1 MKINRTQS
9 PFQGSTEPLDQKEAE
24 ESGGARSKEGFV
36 EALSQLE
43 AQLAASGPDN
53 PTGEAATSQQVIRS
67 ALAAIANHAD
77 LGNPIAAS
85 TAVRESAQC
94 LIKSRLGE
102 KFQRTDQG
110 KRLVDGLS
118 DYVATTEPFNAK
130 LLSILKRLKAV

>member
-9 PFQGSTEPLDQKEAE
+9 PFQGSPEPLDAKEADESGSARQKE
-24 ESGGARSKEGFV
+24 RFV

-43 AQLAASGPDN
+43 AQLAASGADN
-53 PTGEAATSQQVIRS
+53 PTGKAGASQPVIRF
-67 ALAAIANHAD
+67 ALAEIANNSD

-94 LIKSRLGE
+94 LIKSRLTE

-110 KRLVDGLS
+110 KRLVEGLS
-118 DYVATTEPFNAK
+118 DYVAGTEPFNAK
-130 LLSILKRLKAV
+130 LLAILKRLKAV